1 LRHLHWLLV
10 LSLIPLAVSLLQTG
24 PEADVGKRLDDT
36 IAQLSPDAQMRAVQ
50 ALLELEDGK
59 GSLDKVF
66 AALPDHKLKGALLP
80 RDTWAHWLFTLGG
93 AALFLGF
100 LWALSLEGTAT
111 PQNLLAIGLFTATIG
126 ILFLIVVQ

>member
-10 LSLIPLAVSLLQTG
+10 LSLIPLAVSVLQTG
-24 PEADVGKRLDDT
+24 ADADVGKRLDDT

-66 AALPDHKLKGALLP
+66 AALPDNKLKGAFLP
-80 RDTWAHWLFTLGG
+80 RHTWAHWLFTL
-93 AALFLGF
+93 AAAVLFL
-100 LWALSLEGTAT
+100 
-111 PQNLLAIGLFTATIG
+111 
-126 ILFLIVVQ
+126 